1 MASAGPTGRAVYDRD
16 VSGAEVPLGGRTWV
30 DVTDLPIWGA
40 RPTGIPR
47 VRAALASR
55 YAADPAAR
63 FFAYRDASRQFLE
76 VPRNQVVR
84 QTARLARAEAAPAAP
99 SSETQRRGGVSGA
112 AQALFRALPAP
123 VRAWARAA
131 YDPIRRRRALVAF
144 EPNDR
149 VIVLGNGWM
158 QPTLQAELTERKRTT
173 GIRIYEI
180 LYDLS
185 PVLYPHTFG
194 GDFAANFTRS
204 LQAAMTISDGMVAIS
219 QHTREDGLRFCDER
233 QIPRP
238 PMAVF
243 RLGDEQGTVQP
254 QPIERLAGNDFV
266 LSVGTFEFRKNYGI
280 LYQAWRLARERGIA
294 LPRLVIVGRKG
305 WGAHEVRNAMAYDP
319 QVKDSIVLLTSVSD
333 AHLEWLYR
341 NCRLTLYPSF
351 YEGWGLPIAES
362 LAHGKLCLAARS
374 SAMPEVAGD
383 LIDYFS
389 PFSPEEVLAKLT
401 TYLDPARLAA
411 KEAEIVERYRPTTW
425 DASFREFVDAIDA
438 FERGV
443 PASRVSAR

>member
-1 MASAGPTGRAVYDRD
+1 VRSD
-16 VSGAEVPLGGRTWV
+16 VTLPGRTWV
-30 DVTDLPIWGA
+30 DVTDLPKWGA

-55 YAADPAAR
+55 YANDPSAR

-76 VPRNQVVR
+76 VPRRQVLR
-84 QTARLARAEAAPAAP
+84 QTARLARADVAPASP
-99 SSETQRRGGVSGA
+99 TQAQPRRGISGA
-112 AQALFRALPAP
+112 VRALLQALPAP
-123 VRAWARAA
+123 VRAWAQTA
-131 YDPIRRRRALVAF
+131 YDPVRRRKAQVVF
-144 EPNDR
+144 EPSDR

-158 QPTLQAELTERKRTT
+158 QPTLQTELAERKRAT
-173 GIRIYEI
+173 GIRVYQI

-194 GDFAANFTRS
+194 GNFAANFTRS
-204 LQAAMTISDGMVAIS
+204 LHEAMTISDGIVSIS

-233 QIPRP
+233 DIPRP

-243 RLGDEQGTVQP
+243 RLGDEQGSVQP
-254 QPIERLAGNDFV
+254 QPIEQLAGDAFV
-266 LSVGTFEFRKNYGI
+266 LSVGTFEFRKNYGV
-280 LYQAWRLARERGIA
+280 LYQAWRLARERGVV

-333 AHLEWLYR
+333 GQLEWLYR
-341 NCRLTLYPSF
+341 TCRVTLYPSF

-389 PFSPEEVLAKLT
+389 PFSPEEVLEKLT
-401 TYLDPARLAA
+401 TSLDPGRLAA
-411 KEAEIVERYRPTTW
+411 KETEIAERYRPTTW
-425 DASFREFVDAIDA
+425 DASYRQFVAAIDA
-438 FERGV
+438 FERVHRDEPGE
-443 PASRVSAR
+443 PSGSRGA